1 MAKYWDHEINDNTDW
16 GGDSSTENLPVKGNR
31 VQEYIKNNILGIKSD
46 LGTALQGISEKFGY
60 VDYIGGR
67 IVFFDEQG
75 GKELASVTLTGTSYT
90 VEVESNKSSSF
101 NVLTTDVS
109 TDVTFTPQT
118 FAVEIGS
125 TQKVYFPEDYTFSAE
140 VDNGSGYV
148 DITPMDNRVRVGKTG
163 SINVRNYLKT
173 GANRVRII
181 VRGDTSEQ
189 IKTLVLTANL
199 TTLFL
204 TCSHRW
210 EDAFIEGEK
219 YTISNIFFGGNVAK
233 TLHIKIDGREYVQ
246 NFSAQQQYINVPY
259 SYDIEFPT
267 HGSGVYPVEV
277 WMTGEDVSTNK
288 VIFNIMCVAANEI
301 STASLVCVN
310 DVPAQVYNYAT
321 QSLFK
326 YATYN
331 KTTVRLNVTSDIQG
345 VKQFITKDLD
355 LNVQAGVVNNYITT
369 LQIDTIETE
378 GISIG
383 FELSGQ
389 TGEIAVDN
397 SNAFIATP
405 GANFYLQPGLKYNSS
420 NEREKITNTAPGAIV
435 AEYDATWS
443 NMTWADDGWTVD
455 SDGNKC
461 LKIMAGSEVSVPL
474 FKPLATSGS
483 ESQTI
488 EFLYKAENI
497 ADETKPIMSIM
508 STETYS
514 AADTRGIVLFPTRL
528 VVLSSNEKSV
538 VYQKLDM
545 NENRLNH
552 IAVVLQRN
560 YRAIGRNLCRIYI
573 NGIENVTFEYSGTS
587 SFVSSDY
594 SYLRI
599 GQQSADFN
607 LYMMRT
613 YTEALEPTAVL
624 ANYLNAMI
632 DTAESKRSGIRADNM
647 ILDSGVISYDLVKKA
662 GFNCLVYETDSDLP
676 DLDHQSTKSLKLNLR
691 YEYNDHPEWNV
702 TIKGIPCDG
711 QGTTSMKYY
720 RWNLRNKIKDA
731 ATEWF
736 YPNINGGLTE
746 YGKEGYI
753 AGYGLHPK
761 VSTITSKKNVASSP
775 QGHKMGACGLYDEL
789 FELCET
795 KNMLPNDDCR
805 VATYQ
810 NPFMAFKMS
819 SNGNYEFIG
828 LYTSGPDKKDKKT
841 FGYNDTKNYPNLMML
856 EGPNHAPFMTRFLV
870 PWTDD
875 VAYNA
880 TNETL
885 ECGGEEGWDADIAA
899 DYSTDDP
906 ADQENIMALYMSEF
920 KPAYDAVYYTS
931 PYIAPLPKSLEE
943 INADVI
949 SFQAETTDGYSNK
962 LMTFY
967 NSDYELVYYRIK
979 TGLYD
984 VLPKSTHDM
993 LEYLGLTGSPTKDQ
1007 IRQARAAK
1015 FKTEMP
1021 KYISYQEALYHECFC
1036 ELLGVSDNH
1045 AKNTYWRKFKSIAD
1059 GGKWGFN
1066 QDDMDTIFQ
1075 TDNNGQ
1081 DTKSYSIEP
1090 EDLNN
1095 GVEIFQ
1101 GSSSAFWQQ
1110 LRNTYKTEIRD
1121 KMKLIVENLVDLAGK
1136 YNVSA
1141 TTVHESVRNII
1152 SYYFHS
1158 HSAKYF
1164 PVTAYNEDGLYTY
1177 ISVWA
1182 MNPDKVYNSVPPLTQ
1197 VHGDHYE
1204 TERAWIERRIAYV
1217 FSKYRLGGFTGSGD
1231 DGYSVL
1237 EFTTAVPYTMEVTP
1251 AIDLYPR
1258 VSIGGQDANENI
1270 GARTYAGDE
1279 CGIQIQSTGDTTVY
1293 LKALD
1298 WISSLGNLKNL
1309 VLASRGGSDEI
1320 KIAISSKKLKDI
1332 TASGD
1337 EVAFNATGLTIPN
1350 GPSVETIDLRNCQTL
1365 KGQLDMSSCS
1375 RLKTVDLTGTSI
1387 SMPIAPV
1394 GGRITEYKMP
1404 EGASTL
1410 FLHSL
1415 NLLEEENL
1423 ELPELDGIE
1432 TLYINGMD
1440 NLNALQIL
1448 FSIMNSENNSLKYI
1462 TLMWN
1467 GVFDIADPADLALFR
1482 YLADNV
1488 YNPTTG
1494 EGYGAVTYIN
1504 GQIATSKSKP
1514 NIQGHLTV
1522 EKAYQ
1527 KDIDA
1532 ITNTF
1537 PNVSVEGVKQY
1548 YQFFEDPV
1556 AFNYLSKN
1564 TRIADDFGVTTERW
1578 KNFNRADIGAV
1589 FDSNAP
1595 AEVKT
1600 GMKTLNELGLV
1611 TGISTTGGTSD
1622 QWFQN
1627 YTGLEEI
1634 TLPNGPCFLYNTFN
1648 GCTNLKKIHL
1658 MPNSHLTNNRTANG
1672 FNNCALFEGP
1682 DNGEWGDFFD
1692 VPLFTNSTV
1701 NGTFKSCSSMKKFN
1715 ANKILGTSTT
1725 DVRPATTE
1733 WFYNCTSLE
1742 DVHIGTLYTSSM
1754 LGFFRNCPSLTAE
1767 KCKIDNIDLGKITDI
1782 TRLFQDCASMTT
1794 IPSWLKLNELGQGC
1808 KVAMFISGTGVEEI
1822 GDVYAPN
1829 LAGAEIFRS
1838 ATNLK
1843 HIGNITVGGDSA
1855 NYIINSCTN
1864 LISIGNISSPNA
1876 TTATYIMSGG
1886 LPELVSIGDIY
1897 LPSLVITTS
1906 PLVIQGCPKL
1916 ETIGKITAD
1925 DEFARRL
1932 LLGKNSDH
1940 AETFKNF
1947 GGIVGLHTN
1956 LGDATTKFTNL
1967 TAQSVHNII
1976 NEATGGTASAPITL
1990 RLPQQTINRWTDS
2003 EYYTADVTMM
2013 AAKHIN
2019 ITT

>member
-1 MAKYWDHEINDNTDW
+1 MTDGVRQRGNMKYWDHEINDNTDW

-173 GANRVRII
+173 GANRIRII

-378 GISIG
+378 GVSIG

-389 TGEIAVDN
+389 TGKITVDN

-435 AEYDATWS
+435 SEYDATWS

-474 FKPLATSGS
+474 FKPLATSGA

-528 VVLSSNEKSV
+528 VVLTSNEKSV

-691 YEYNDHPEWNV
+691 FEYNDHPEWNV

-795 KNMLPNDDCR
+795 KNMLPNEDCR

-819 SNGNYEFIG
+819 SNGIYEFIG

-899 DYSTDDP
+899 GYSTDDP
-906 ADQENIMALYMSEF
+906 ADQANIMALYMSEF
-920 KPAYDAVYYTS
+920 KPAYDAVYYNS

-949 SFQAETTDGYSNK
+949 SFQAESTDGYSNK

-979 TGLYD
+979 TGLYE

-993 LEYLGLTGSPTKDQ
+993 LEYLGLTGSPTKEQ
-1007 IRQARAAK
+1007 IRQARATK

-1036 ELLGVSDNH
+1036 ELLGISDNH
-1045 AKNTYWRKFKSIAD
+1045 AKNTYWRKFKSIAE

-1101 GSSSAFWQQ
+1101 GASSAFWQQ
-1110 LRNTYKTEIRD
+1110 LRNTYKTELRD
-1121 KMKLIVENLVDLAGK
+1121 KMKLIIENLVDLAGK

-1152 SYYFHS
+1152 SYFFHT

-1375 RLKTVDLTGTSI
+1375 RLKTVDLTGTAI

-1423 ELPELDGIE
+1423 ELPDLDGIE

-1448 FSIMNSENNSLKYI
+1448 FSIMNSENNNLKYI

-1467 GVFDIADPADLALFR
+1467 GTIDIADPADLALFR

-1488 YNPTTG
+1488 YNPVTG

-1514 NIQGHLTV
+1514 NIQGHLTL

-1527 KDIDA
+1527 IDIDI
-1532 ITNTF
+1532 ITTTF
-1537 PNVSVEGVKQY
+1537 PNVSVDGIQEY
-1548 YQFFEDPV
+1548 YQWFADSTIRNAALNSSVATDPILGIKAEDWKHNMKQTDLRGMV
-1556 AFNYLSKN
+1556 ENMTAEERL
-1564 TRIADDFGVTTERW
+1564 AVTSW
-1578 KNFNRADIGAV
+1578 D
-1589 FDSNAP
+1589 
-1595 AEVKT
+1595 
-1600 GMKTLNELGLV
+1600 ELGEIEVVNGSSIQAGSYFMINKLQNLEKLV
-1611 TGISTTGGTSD
+1611 FPNNTFGSWDTRNMPNTKEVVVGENTSTAWGYSGIMT
-1622 QWFQN
+1622 FQN
-1627 YTGLEEI
+1627 WTSLEH
-1634 TLPNGPCFLYNTFN
+1634 LDVKNMYNRISGNTYSIN
-1648 GCTNLKKIHL
+1648 DLCKGCTNLKDFKADTIC
-1658 MPNSHLTNNRTANG
+1658 PNPNKGPINYLFSGCVNLENVEIDDLKTSG
-1672 FNNCALFEGP
+1672 LLDMFQGCA
-1682 DNGEWGDFFD
+1682 
-1692 VPLFTNSTV
+1692 
-1701 NGTFKSCSSMKKFN
+1701 K
-1715 ANKILGTSTT
+1715 
-1725 DVRPATTE
+1725 
-1733 WFYNCTSLE
+1733 
-1742 DVHIGTLYTSSM
+1742 
-1754 LGFFRNCPSLTAE
+1754 LTADN
-1767 KCKIDNIDLGKITDI
+1767 CVIRNIDLSKVTTCSNLFNGCTAMTELPSWWSWNLANKCNLDSFIANTKITEFGNI
-1782 TRLFQDCASMTT
+1782 ATT
-1794 IPSWLKLNELGQGC
+1794 ADHYN
-1808 KVAMFISGTGVEEI
+1808 MFNNSSLERV
-1822 GDVYAPN
+1822 
-1829 LAGAEIFRS
+1829 
-1838 ATNLK
+1838 
-1843 HIGNITVGGDSA
+1843 GNITAGTSNSGDIRSMNFPKTIVTIGDISLRDGVKTSA
-1855 NYIINSCTN
+1855 GNNFIAYSDK
-1864 LISIGNISSPNA
+1864 LVSIGNIDYENCTALWSAAFFYGCNKLDNVGWINIPNA
-1876 TTATYIMSGG
+1876 TT
-1886 LPELVSIGDIY
+1886 
-1897 LPSLVITTS
+1897 
-1906 PLVIQGCPKL
+1906 
-1916 ETIGKITAD
+1916 TAI
-1925 DEFARRL
+1925 
-1932 LLGKNSDH
+1932 LGSNP
-1940 AETFKNF
+1940 TNF
-1947 GGIVGLHTN
+1947 GGFRGLKVNATVN
-1956 LGDATTKFTNL
+1956 GDKL
-1967 TAQSVHNII
+1967 SAQSVHNII
-1976 NEATGGTASAPITL
+1976 NEATGGTASVPITVTL
-1990 RLPQQTINRWTDS
+1990 HATAKARWQAS
-2003 EYYTADVTMM
+2003 EYYAADSAMA